1 MRLYR
6 LQYRKKLTEVLFLM
20 KKQPSIP
27 EQPYQ
32 IRRPKK
38 QEKLCCYFRF
48 SKKLS
53 ERSVR
58 YLQEEIRK
66 FDKSLPIKEW
76 LKIRPATDK
85 KSLLRK

>member
-1 MRLYR
+1 
-6 LQYRKKLTEVLFLM
+6 M

-66 FDKSLPIKEW
+66 FDNGLPIREW
-76 LKIRPATDK
+76 LKFRPAADM